1 MKKNI
6 KKNIILLF
14 LFFLPICSLFIGFV
28 MNEDLSTG
36 GAKLDFNVT
45 WPLIN
50 NYSNLNFITDDIT
63 THMPLHYIIL
73 SFINEIFNN
82 QQIVRFI
89 YLLSS
94 FLLPIFLYLNL
105 KKIYPQNKILLIIN
119 SK

>member
-63 THMPLHYIIL
+63 THMPLKDVH
-73 SFINEIFNN
+73 
-82 QQIVRFI
+82 RFI
-89 YLLSS
+89 S
-94 FLLPIFLYLNL
+94 
-105 KKIYPQNKILLIIN
+105 KKKDC
-119 SK
+119 